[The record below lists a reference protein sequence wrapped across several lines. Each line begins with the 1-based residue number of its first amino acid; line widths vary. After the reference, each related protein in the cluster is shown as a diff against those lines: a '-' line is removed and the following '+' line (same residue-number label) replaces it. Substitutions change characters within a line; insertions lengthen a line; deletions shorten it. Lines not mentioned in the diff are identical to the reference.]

1 MAILYFLMGL
11 IFAYLAYTSAK
22 ETVWNATTILL
33 AIVATL
39 DCGVGYRYLRIHL
52 KNES

>member
-1 MAILYFLMGL
+1 MGL

-39 DCGVGYRYLRIHL
+39 DFGVGYRYLRMHL
-52 KNES
+52 KNESK